1 VSPHLE
7 AIARAAARVRESAD
21 DLNRLDSAAGDGDLG
36 ITMSAAAAAV
46 MELLPGLDGKSAG
59 EVLQM
64 FGRAIARTAPST
76 SGTLLATGLLR
87 AAKAVASEDGSA
99 AVAAGL
105 EAARAA
111 IAERGGATEGSKT
124 MLDALAPAARA
135 ASKAAAAGSSP
146 ADTLRMSA
154 AAADA
159 GATATVGMRAQ
170 HGRAGWLA
178 DRSSGHEDAGARF
191 VALLLSSY
199 ADAVGELTSR
209 AS

>member
-1 VSPHLE
+1 MSPHLAAVE
-7 AIARAAARVRESAD
+7 RAAERVRENAD

-46 MELLPGLDGKSAG
+46 IELLPGLEGKSATD
-59 EVLQM
+59 VLQA
-64 FGRAIARTAPST
+64 FGRAIARSAPST

-87 AAKAVASEDGSA
+87 AAKAMGSEDAPA
-99 AVAAGL
+99 AAAAGL
-105 EAARAA
+105 EAARAG
-111 IAERGGATEGSKT
+111 IADRGGAEEGSKT

-135 ASKAAAAGSSP
+135 AAEAARAGWTL
-146 ADTLRMSA
+146 ADTLRA
-154 AAADA
+154 AAVAADA
-159 GATATVGMRAQ
+159 GATATIGMRAQ

-191 VALLLSSY
+191 VAVLISAY
-199 ADAVGELTSR
+199 ADAVADLALN